1 MHVIVYYLLFIGI
14 LLFGSSSYTSSYTSD
29 DIEALTK
36 LIANPILF
44 VPIALVSTLYLAI
57 KRFKKN

>member
-1 MHVIVYYLLFIGI
+1 MHVLVYYLLFIGI
-14 LLFGSSSYTSSYTSD
+14 LLFGSSSYASSYTND

-36 LIANPILF
+36 LIATPILL
-44 VPIALVSTLYLAI
+44 VPIALFSILYLAI

>member
-1 MHVIVYYLLFIGI
+1 MHVLVYYLLFIGI
-14 LLFGSSSYTSSYTSD
+14 LLFGSSSYTSSYTKD

-36 LIANPILF
+36 LVANPILL
-44 VPIALVSTLYLAI
+44 VPIVLVSILYLTI